1 MNRVLHLP
9 SYRRLLV
16 AYGLN
21 ELAWSV
27 GTLALALLVYRRT
40 GSALGATAF
49 FICSQVAPAVL
60 SPLFVSRMDQRSPR
74 GVLPVLYVLE
84 GALFAVLAALT
95 SSFSLIAVLILVVLD
110 GSVAIVARSLARAAT
125 VEILRPL
132 DLLHEGNALTNLV
145 FSICYMAGPAL
156 GGVVVAAGG
165 TVAALLVNSALFAG
179 MAVVLVTA
187 SGLPRGAAE
196 PEPTKGRVRSA
207 LSHVRNDPPLR
218 WMLVL
223 QAGGTA
229 AFAMSIPV
237 EVVLSSHTLHAG
249 AGGYGALMSGWGAGA
264 VVGSAV
270 YARWRRRPALAL
282 MVGSAVAM
290 ASGFALMAAAPS
302 IVVAVIGAALGGVGN
317 GGGLMA
323 AKTLLQEYTP
333 QRWMAIVTSLNES
346 ISQLAPGVG
355 ILLGGALAAVASP
368 RLALGVAAVGTLT
381 YAALASVVLRP
392 ARLGEPPAAVRADG
406 GNGVPPDT
414 TAAIVPIPLERDE
427 TLA

>member
-1 MNRVLHLP
+1 MKRVLNLP
-9 SYRRLLV
+9 SYRRLLF

-27 GTLALALLVYRRT
+27 GTLALAVLVYRRT

-49 FICSQVAPAVL
+49 FICSQVAPALL
-60 SPLFVSRMDQRSPR
+60 SPLSVSRIDQRSPR
-74 GVLPVLYVLE
+74 LVLTILYVCE
-84 GALFAVLAALT
+84 GGLFAVLAALT

-110 GSVAIVARSLARAAT
+110 GSLAIVARSLARAAT

-145 FSICYMAGPAL
+145 FSVCYMAGPAL

-165 TVAALLVNSALFAG
+165 TAAALLVNSALFAG

-187 SGLPRGAAE
+187 RGLPRGATE
-196 PEPTKGRVRSA
+196 PEPTKGRLRSA
-207 LSHVRNDPPLR
+207 LSHVRQDPALR
-218 WMLVL
+218 WMLAL

-270 YARWRRRPALAL
+270 YARWRRRPALVL

-290 ASGFALMAAAPS
+290 AAGFALMGAAPS
-302 IVVAVIGAALGGVGN
+302 IVVAVAGAALGGVGN

-333 QRWMAIVTSLNES
+333 QRWMVLVTSLNES
-346 ISQLAPGVG
+346 ISQVAPGAG
-355 ILLGGALAAVASP
+355 ILLGGALTAVASP
-368 RLALGVAAVGTLT
+368 RLALGVAAAGTLT
-381 YAALASVVLRP
+381 YAAVAALVLRP
-392 ARLGEPPAAVRADG
+392 ARLGEPPVHLRADG
-406 GNGVPPDT
+406 HGTPEG
-414 TAAIVPIPLERDE
+414 AEGAIVPIPVESHE